1 MIGRAKLA
9 LGRPL
14 GREGQG
20 MVHEEL
26 SGRING
32 RPGVAYKEI
41 DYDVRPGLDVA
52 VLTAMTQL
60 NGRLSPSDAA
70 WLEER
75 AAWPAELVEE
85 NGAVVG
91 FLMRTVPQRFFR
103 ETPGPSGAVRR
114 LATVDR
120 LFGREDVTDR
130 DRLLILADL
139 ADTLARLHTMG
150 VVVGDLSPE
159 NVLFTTEPRPG
170 CFLIGCDAMG
180 LGAARALPSLETPP
194 DRRIPAGE
202 QPGTPQGDA
211 YQFALLAIR
220 VFARDPSTTDV
231 SALAAVRP
239 GLAEFAMAA
248 LDQPPFSRPMPAQWA
263 TRLREAT
270 QSVSPPVRQ
279 AEAASGSGRSKMV
292 GIGAA
297 AGAVVLV
304 LLAVVGKNV
313 IKNNV
318 RETLTGSSR
327 ATSESAETSSSFP
340 APTDVPTQAPTPQAL
355 PTQAPSTVA
364 PTVAPSAEPSEP
376 VADFKVGDC
385 LSGLPNAPVTDS
397 CKQGA
402 PYRVAAI
409 TTPSGLCDGTT
420 NHRYLIHNDVLYC
433 LAYQF
438 GRNYCYKWSKNDE
451 FVDFA
456 RKCRAPKTFTVRRV
470 LRGNA
475 DKDATACDGVAR
487 HSWTWPVPAL
497 TICVDKY

>member
-60 NGRLSPSDAA
+60 AGRLSPSDVA

-114 LATVDR
+114 LATLDR
-120 LFGREDVTDR
+120 LFGQEDVTDR

-139 ADTLARLHTMG
+139 ADTLARLHAAG

-159 NVLFTTEPRPG
+159 NVLFTTEPPPG

-180 LGAARALPSLETPP
+180 LGGARALPPVKTPP

-220 VFARDPSTTDV
+220 VFARGPSTTDV
-231 SALAAVRP
+231 SALAAVHP
-239 GLAEFAMAA
+239 GLAEFATTA

-263 TRLREAT
+263 ERLREAARPEP
-270 QSVSPPVRQ
+270 VSPPARQ
-279 AEAASGSGRSKMV
+279 AEAASGAGRSKMI

-297 AGAVVLV
+297 VVAVVLV
-304 LLAVVGKNV
+304 VLAVVAKNV
-313 IKNNV
+313 VKNNV
-318 RETLTGSSR
+318 REALTGSSE
-327 ATSESAETSSSFP
+327 ATAEPAETSSSSFP
-340 APTDVPTQAPTPQAL
+340 APADFPTQAP
-355 PTQAPSTVA
+355 PTSAPTVA
-364 PTVAPSAEPSEP
+364 PTVAPTSAASEP
-376 VADFKVGDC
+376 AAAFEVGDC
-385 LSGLPNAPVTDS
+385 LSGLPDAPVVDS

-402 PYRVAAI
+402 PYRVASI

-420 NHRYLIHNDVLYC
+420 NHRYLIHDDVLYC

-451 FVDFA
+451 YVDFA

-475 DKDATACDGVAR
+475 DKDATACDGVTR

>member
-41 DYDVRPGLDVA
+41 DYDVRPDLDVA

-60 NGRLSPSDAA
+60 TGRLSPSDAA

-75 AAWPAELVEE
+75 AAWPAELVAE

-120 LFGREDVTDR
+120 LFGRDDVTDR

-180 LGAARALPSLETPP
+180 LGGARALPPVETPP

-211 YQFALLAIR
+211 YQFALLAVR
-220 VFARDPSTTDV
+220 VFARDPSATDV
-231 SALAAVRP
+231 SALAAVHP
-239 GLAEFAMAA
+239 GLAEFATAA

-263 TRLREAT
+263 ARLREAA
-270 QSVSPPVRQ
+270 QPEPVSPPVRQ
-279 AEAASGSGRSKMV
+279 AEAASGAGRSRML

-297 AGAVVLV
+297 VAAVVLV

-313 IKNNV
+313 IKNTV
-318 RETLTGSSR
+318 RETLAGSPS
-327 ATSESAETSSSFP
+327 TTNEPAETSSSFP
-340 APTDVPTQAPTPQAL
+340 APTDFPTQAP
-355 PTQAPSTVA
+355 PTSA
-364 PTVAPSAEPSEP
+364 PTVAPTEAPTVAPTSAPSEP

-385 LSGLPNAPVTDS
+385 LSGLPDAPVTDS

-409 TTPSGLCDGTT
+409 TTPSGLCDGET

-438 GRNYCYKWSKNDE
+438 GRDYCYKWSKNDE
-451 FVDFA
+451 YVDFA

-475 DKDATACDGVAR
+475 DKDATACDGVTR

>member
-52 VLTAMTQL
+52 VLAAMTQL
-60 NGRLSPSDAA
+60 TGRLSSSDAA

-114 LATVDR
+114 LATLDR
-120 LFGREDVTDR
+120 LFGQEQEDVTDR

-139 ADTLARLHTMG
+139 ADTLARLHATG
-150 VVVGDLSPE
+150 VVAGDLSPK

-180 LGAARALPSLETPP
+180 LGGARALPPVEPP
-194 DRRIPAGE
+194 SDRRIPAGE
-202 QPGTPQGDA
+202 RPGTPQGDA
-211 YQFALLAIR
+211 YQFALLVIR
-220 VFARDPSTTDV
+220 VFARDPSATDV
-231 SALAAVRP
+231 SALAAVHP
-239 GLAEFAMAA
+239 GLAEFATAA
-248 LDQPPFSRPMPAQWA
+248 LDQPPFGRPMPAQWA
-263 TRLREAT
+263 ARLREAA
-270 QSVSPPVRQ
+270 QPEPVSPPARQ
-279 AEAASGSGRSKMV
+279 AAAAPGSGRSKLL

-297 AGAVVLV
+297 VGAVVLV
-304 LLAVVGKNV
+304 LLAVVAKNV

-318 RETLTGSSR
+318 REALTGPS
-327 ATSESAETSSSFP
+327 TVVTEPAETSSSP
-340 APTDVPTQAPTPQAL
+340 APADSPTQAAPTS
-355 PTQAPSTVA
+355 APTVA
-364 PTVAPSAEPSEP
+364 PTVAPTSAPSEP
-376 VADFKVGDC
+376 VAAFKVGDC
-385 LSGLPNAPVTDS
+385 LSGLPDTPVVDR
-397 CKQGA
+397 CEQGA
-402 PYRVAAI
+402 PYRVAAV

-420 NHRYLIHNDVLYC
+420 NHRYLIHDDVLYC

-438 GRNYCYKWSKNDE
+438 GRNYCYKWSHNE
-451 FVDFA
+451 AFVDFA

-475 DKDATACDGVAR
+475 DKDATACDGVTR

-497 TICVDKY
+497 TICVEKY